1 METTAIYPNRIEDKE
16 RLESKLKISEFSER
30 KRGFVYQGCLIARG
44 YNRVVYGDHGP
55 YVEFKAEHIVT
66 PLVDRFGRSNI
77 IMPEEKDAKFYYF
90 WLNPLWPNPDVDP
103 SDLIAGT
110 DTLILDLKVYWQI
123 KPVTNLPN
131 APRRADGKK
140 SNFNRAEGYADYKR
154 GLYYID
160 PYEFDIE

>member
-16 RLESKLKISEFSER
+16 RLEAKLKISEFSER
-30 KRGFVYQGCLIARG
+30 KRGFVYQGYLIARG

-66 PLVDRFGRSNI
+66 PLIDRFGRSNI

-90 WLNPLWPNPDVDP
+90 WLNPCINDE
-103 SDLIAGT
+103 T
-110 DTLILDLKVYWQI
+110 LDLKVYWQI

-131 APRRADGKK
+131 APKRADGKK